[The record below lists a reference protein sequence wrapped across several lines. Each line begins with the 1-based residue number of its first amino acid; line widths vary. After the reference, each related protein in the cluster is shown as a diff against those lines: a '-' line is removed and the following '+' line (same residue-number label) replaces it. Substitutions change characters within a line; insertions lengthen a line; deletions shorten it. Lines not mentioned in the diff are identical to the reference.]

1 MANVS
6 VEFPAPP
13 LATRATHERTAV
25 QAVLAYCRRN
35 PQLVIGA
42 SMILALL
49 LVGVLGPLFVDPK
62 AAQPLSAPTARPPSR
77 EYPLGTDDY
86 GRNLLAVMVTGLP
99 LTLRIGFLAGA
110 LGLLVGTF
118 LGFVAGYMGG
128 PVDAV
133 IRTLVD
139 TSLTVPGLLILITI
153 AASIKGFI
161 SVNIMAL
168 VIASLAWRQPSRTV
182 RAQVLTLRDRGYVQ
196 LARRSGMNGAEIIVK
211 ELLPNLL
218 PFLAASF
225 VGAVSYAI
233 LSSIG
238 LEALGLGPQND
249 PTLGMTVYWAI
260 NFSAP
265 LRGLWWWW
273 LPPIVAV
280 VILIL
285 GLLLLTMGLD
295 EIANPRLRRAA

>member
-1 MANVS
+1 MANTS
-6 VEFPAPP
+6 VEFPAPALP
-13 LATRATHERTAV
+13 RATARARTAP
-25 QAVLAYCRRN
+25 QALLAYCRRN

-42 SMILALL
+42 AMLLALV
-49 LVGVLGPLFVDPK
+49 LVGVLGPFFIDPK
-62 AAQPLSAPTARPPSR
+62 LSQPLSAPAAQPPSR
-77 EYPLGTDDY
+77 QYPLGTDDY

-118 LGFVAGYMGG
+118 LGFVSGYLGG
-128 PVDAV
+128 AVDAV

-182 RAQVLTLRDRGYVQ
+182 RAQVLTLRDRGYIQV
-196 LARRSGMNGAEIIVK
+196 ARRSGMSTPEIIVK

>member
-1 MANVS
+1 MANPS
-6 VEFPAPP
+6 IELPSPA
-13 LATRATHERTAV
+13 LGRAVGRDRTPT
-25 QAVLAYCRRN
+25 QALLAYCRRN
-35 PQLVIGA
+35 PQLVVGA
-42 SMILALL
+42 VLLLALL
-49 LVGVLGPLFVDPK
+49 SVGVLGPLFVDTRQ
-62 AAQPLSAPTARPPSR
+62 AQPLSAPTAQPPSR
-77 EYPLGTDDY
+77 AYPLGTDDY

-99 LTLRIGFLAGA
+99 LTLRIGLLAGA
-110 LGLLVGTF
+110 LGLLVGTI
-118 LGFVAGYMGG
+118 LGFVSGYVGG
-128 PVDAV
+128 AVDAV
-133 IRTLVD
+133 IRILVD

-168 VIASLAWRQPSRTV
+168 VIASLAWRQPTRTV

-196 LARRSGMNGAEIIVK
+196 IARRSGMGGAEIVVK
-211 ELLPNLL
+211 ELLPNLF

-225 VGAVSYAI
+225 VAAVSYAI

-280 VILIL
+280 VVLIL

>member
-1 MANVS
+1 MADTTIDLAA
-6 VEFPAPP
+6 PARRPVVG
-13 LATRATHERTAV
+13 RDRTALG
-25 QAVLAYCRRN
+25 ALLAYCRRN

-42 SMILALL
+42 AMILTLL
-49 LVGVLGPLFVDPK
+49 SVGIVGPLFVDTK
-62 AAQPLSAPTARPPSR
+62 QARPLSAPTAQPPSAT
-77 EYPLGTDDY
+77 YPLGTDDY

-110 LGLLVGTF
+110 LGLLIGTI
-118 LGFVAGYMGG
+118 LGFTSGYVGG
-128 PVDAV
+128 AVDAV
-133 IRTLVD
+133 IRVLVD

-168 VIASLAWRQPSRTV
+168 VIASLAWRQPTRTV
-182 RAQVLTLRDRGYVQ
+182 RSQVLTLRDRGYVQ
-196 LARRSGMNGAEIIVK
+196 IARRSGMNGAEIIVR

-225 VGAVSYAI
+225 VAAVSYAI

-260 NFSAP
+260 NFNAP

-273 LPPIVAV
+273 MPPIFAV
-280 VILIL
+280 VVLIL

-295 EIANPRLRRAA
+295 EIANPRLRREA

>member
-1 MANVS
+1 MANIS
-6 VEFPAPP
+6 VDLPSPP
-13 LATRATHERTAV
+13 IARSAARERTAA
-25 QAVLAYCRRN
+25 QALLAYCRRN

-42 SMILALL
+42 TMVLALV
-49 LVGVLGPLFVDPK
+49 LVGVIGPLFVDPK
-62 AAQPLSAPTARPPSR
+62 QSQPLSAPAAQAPSR
-77 EYPLGTDDY
+77 AYPLGTDDY

-118 LGFVAGYMGG
+118 LGFVSGYAGGV
-128 PVDAV
+128 VDAV

-168 VIASLAWRQPSRTV
+168 VIASLAWRQPTRTV

-196 LARRSGMNGAEIIVK
+196 VARRSGGNSAEIIVK
-211 ELLPNLL
+211 ELMPNLL

-295 EIANPRLRRAA
+295 EIANPRLRRSA

>member
-1 MANVS
+1 MANTS
-6 VEFPAPP
+6 VGFPAPA
-13 LATRATHERTAV
+13 LAQSATRDRTIP
-25 QAVLAYCRRN
+25 QALFAYCRRN

-42 SMILALL
+42 AMILALL
-49 LVGVLGPLFVDPK
+49 LVGVLGPFFVDPK
-62 AAQPLSAPTARPPSR
+62 QSQPLSAPTAQPPSR
-77 EYPLGTDDY
+77 QYPLGTDDY

-118 LGFVAGYMGG
+118 LGFVSGYLGG

-196 LARRSGMNGAEIIVK
+196 VARRSGMSTPEIIVK

-233 LSSIG
+233 LASIG

-295 EIANPRLRRAA
+295 EIANPRLRRSA